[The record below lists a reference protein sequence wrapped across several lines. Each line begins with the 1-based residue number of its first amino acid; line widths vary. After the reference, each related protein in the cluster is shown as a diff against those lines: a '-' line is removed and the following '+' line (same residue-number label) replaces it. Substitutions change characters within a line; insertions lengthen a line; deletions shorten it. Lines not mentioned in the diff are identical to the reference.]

1 MATLKMLPILINANA
16 ELVVPRC
23 TCARGM
29 VTADQQVN
37 VVSPQPKLES
47 VPRAKG
53 SYGQILKS
61 SALIGGS
68 QVANIAIGIV
78 RTKAMAMLLGPAGF
92 GLFGLY
98 GSIANLT
105 QSVAGMG
112 INSSGVRQIAEAAG
126 SGDQTR
132 IGQTTAVMR
141 KTSIV
146 LGLLGAA
153 LLLVFSRQVSRL
165 TFGNTDRSAAVSL
178 LSIAVFFSLISAGQ
192 GALIQGM
199 RRIADLA
206 KMNVLG
212 ALFGVCTGIPLV
224 YFFREKGVVPSLVSV
239 AAMTILTSWWYSR
252 KIDVQASTVTLSQV
266 RQEASALLKLG
277 SAFMASGLMTLGVAY
292 AVRTQ
297 ILRTLGFEATGLY
310 QAAWTLGGLYVGF
323 ILQAMGADFYPRLT
337 ASISNPEECN
347 RLVNEQTLVGL
358 LIAGPGVLATLTFA
372 PLVITLLYSA
382 KFAAAVAVLRWIC
395 LGALLQVVTWP
406 MGFIVVAKGKQNIYF
421 LSELAWTVFAI
432 FVAWLCLKK
441 YGLVGAGI
449 AFFGSYVFHGFL
461 TYSIARC
468 LTGFRWSAETKRKG
482 LVFLPLIGL
491 VFIGFYLMPFW
502 WAASFGSLVAFAS
515 GVYAIRVL
523 LEFIPTDRLPWPVHR
538 FLMASRLL
546 APTFADISAATDMPD
561 VEELGQ

>member
-1 MATLKMLPILINANA
+1 MLPVVINSNA
-16 ELVVPRC
+16 ELVVARC
-23 TCARGM
+23 TCARARAD
-29 VTADQQVN
+29 ADQHVN
-37 VVSPQPKLES
+37 VVSAQPKLES
-47 VPRAKG
+47 LASAEG

-98 GSIANLT
+98 GSIASLT

-132 IGQTTAVMR
+132 IGQTTAVLR
-141 KTSIV
+141 RTSVV

-153 LLLVFSRQVSRL
+153 LLLVLSWPVSRL
-165 TFGNTDRSAAVSL
+165 TFGSTDRVAAVSL
-178 LSIAVFFSLISAGQ
+178 LSIAVFFNLVSAGQ

-224 YFFREKGVVPSLVSV
+224 LFLHERGVVPSLISV

-252 KIDVQASTVTLSQV
+252 KINVYTATVTLSKV
-266 RQEASALLKLG
+266 RREATALLKLG
-277 SAFMASGLMTLGVAY
+277 SAFMASALMTMGVAY
-292 AVRTQ
+292 FVR
-297 ILRTLGFEATGLY
+297 IIVLHKIGIEATGLY

-337 ASISNPEECN
+337 ASIQDHEECN

-358 LIAGPGVLATLTFA
+358 LLAGPGVLATLTFA

-382 KFAAAVAVLRWIC
+382 KFGDAVGVLRWIC
-395 LGALLQVVTWP
+395 LGATLQVITWP
-406 MGFIVVAKGKQNIYF
+406 MGFIIVAKGRQNLF
-421 LSELAWTVFAI
+421 FVSELAWTI
-432 FVAWLCLKK
+432 VAMSLAWCCIRVYKLN
-441 YGLVGAGI
+441 GAGI
-449 AFFGSYVFHGFL
+449 AFFGSYVFHVLL
-461 TYSIARC
+461 TYPIVRRLS
-468 LTGFRWSAETKRKG
+468 GFRWSTENRQ
-482 LVFLPLIGL
+482 IGL
-491 VFIGFYLMPFW
+491 LFLSLICITFLGFYVLPGL
-502 WAASFGSLVAFAS
+502 AAACVSATALVVS
-515 GVYAIRVL
+515 TTYSIRALVKL
-523 LEFIPTDRLPWPVHR
+523 VPLDRTPLPVR
-538 FLMASRLL
+538 RLL
-546 APTFADISAATDMPD
+546 VWSRFAAQGSPSIWSD
-561 VEELGQ
+561 